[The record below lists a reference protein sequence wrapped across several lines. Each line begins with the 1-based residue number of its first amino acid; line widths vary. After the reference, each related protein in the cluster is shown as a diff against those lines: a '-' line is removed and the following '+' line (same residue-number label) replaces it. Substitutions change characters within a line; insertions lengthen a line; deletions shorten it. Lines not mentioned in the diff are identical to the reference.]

1 MSVPLKYVRYQG
13 PVLRG
18 MGEAAFAA
26 FKQRAGWATP
36 GEVIVPGP
44 VHTVTVP
51 PRAPELIGAYAR
63 HVGGDPSAYRKIVP
77 AHLFPQ
83 WTFPLTGKLVD
94 GLKYPMLAAMNGG
107 CKLTIDQPLPAGEP
121 LQVSGQLVSIDDNGS
136 RAILDQKM
144 ITGTRSAPDAI
155 TAHLY
160 VFIPLNPKDK
170 KTGENGNGAAK
181 GKPKDKAR
189 VPVDARE
196 LAYWKLS
203 AEAGLDFAK
212 LTGDF
217 NPVHWV
223 PAWAHAFGFKST
235 ILHGFGTMARA
246 FEGLVR
252 TKFAGD
258 VNAIREFDVRFT
270 RPLVLPARVGLYI
283 DGERIWVGD
292 APGGPAYLEGSFKT
306 RERSYD

>member
-36 GEVIVPGP
+36 SDVIVPGP

-51 PRAPELIGAYAR
+51 PRPPELVNAYIR
-63 HVGGDPSAYRKIVP
+63 HVGGDPSGYRNRVP

-107 CKLTIDQPLPAGEP
+107 CKLTIDQPLPADEP
-121 LQVSGQLVSIDDNGS
+121 LQVSGQLVSIDDDGR

-160 VFIPLNPKDK
+160 VFIPLGKKDEDK
-170 KTGENGNGAAK
+170 GAKA
-181 GKPKDKAR
+181 KPKDKAR

-252 TKFAGD
+252 AKFAGD

-270 RPLVLPARVGLYI
+270 RPLVLPARVGLYVS
-283 DGERIWVGD
+283 GERIWVGD
-292 APGGPAYLEGSFKT
+292 APGGPAYLEGSFKI
-306 RERSYD
+306 RERS

>member
-1 MSVPLKYVRYQG
+1 VSVPLKFVRYQG

-18 MGEAAFAA
+18 MGEAAFMA
-26 FKQRAGWATP
+26 FKQRAGWATASDP
-36 GEVIVPGP
+36 IVPGP

-51 PRAPELIGAYAR
+51 ARPPELINAYVR
-63 HVGGDPSAYRKIVP
+63 HVGGDPSGYRGLVP
-77 AHLFPQ
+77 PHLFPQ

-94 GLKYPMLAAMNGG
+94 GLKYPMLSAMNGG
-107 CKLTIDQPLPAGEP
+107 CKLVINEPLPAGEP
-121 LQVSGQLVSIDDNGS
+121 LQVSGQLLSIDDDGR

-155 TAHLY
+155 EAHLY
-160 VFIPLNPKDK
+160 VFIPLGNKGDDK
-170 KTGENGNGAAK
+170 AVKANG
-181 GKPKDKAR
+181 GKKDKAR

-203 AEAGLDFAK
+203 SEAGLDFAK

-252 TKFAGD
+252 AKFAGD
-258 VNAIREFDVRFT
+258 VNAISELDVRFT
-270 RPLVLPARVGLYI
+270 RPLVLPARVGLYVS
-283 DGERIWVGD
+283 GERIWVGD
-292 APGGPAYLEGSFKT
+292 APGGPAYLEGTFKT
-306 RERSYD
+306 RLRS